1 MQALCSVPFTLHS
14 NGNLRC
20 LGDLTNVLYT
30 EPVADLTPEE
40 VALLATAAFSL
51 WALSYA
57 MKFVIRFIIS
67 TRTGRG

>member
-1 MQALCSVPFTLHS
+1 MEAVCSVPFTLAG
-14 NGNLRC
+14 NGNVRC
-20 LGDLTNVLYT
+20 LGDLTNVIYT

-40 VALLATAAFSL
+40 IALLATAAFSL
-51 WALSYA
+51 WALAYA